1 MATVLLKSL
10 ATCHDIFTLTQYY
23 ERIKGVQKIKV
34 PTYLKLN
41 SVSTIKR
48 NPFTRRFGN
57 WNTYS
62 LSQSILRHCF
72 LLSFTHLHV
81 EGLWKKGRKNYG
93 LLYIRIMK
101 WYH

>member
-34 PTYLKLN
+34 LTYLKLN

-57 WNTYS
+57 
-62 LSQSILRHCF
+62 
-72 LLSFTHLHV
+72 
-81 EGLWKKGRKNYG
+81 
-93 LLYIRIMK
+93 
-101 WYH
+101 